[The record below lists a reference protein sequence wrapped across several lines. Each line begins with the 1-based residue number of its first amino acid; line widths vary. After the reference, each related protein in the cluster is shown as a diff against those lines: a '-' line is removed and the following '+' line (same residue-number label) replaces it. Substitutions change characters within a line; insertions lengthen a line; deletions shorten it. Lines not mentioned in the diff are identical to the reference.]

1 MTTTTQQRYDWQ
13 TEEQIAEQEFAD
25 GYHVEQSKRTPD
37 GDGSDDALEHD
48 QNEGN
53 PNSTTMYGG
62 RPSDGYD
69 PNERLPNCERWAT
82 KGEKFATLWARNSG
96 VDSHRAPRRSR
107 EDCNKADEK
116 AKDRQRFVQA
126 VANALRL
133 GEDATERAKEL
144 ATLPT
149 PKTLNFIGG
158 LDTWILAVVLHAA
171 NEQRAVMKV
180 DRDALAEIRADWGVS
195 TDQLATATEKVA
207 DSVESAIDSDGSPS
221 EEVATKVGEGE

>member
-1 MTTTTQQRYDWQ
+1 MTATTTQQRYDWQ

-25 GYHVEQSKRTPD
+25 GYHVERDRRTPER
-37 GDGSDDALEHD
+37 DGSNDALEHD

-53 PNSTTMYGG
+53 PNATTMYGG
-62 RPSDGYD
+62 RSSNGYD
-69 PNERLPNCERWAT
+69 PNERLPACERWAT
-82 KGEKFATLWARNSG
+82 KGDKFASLWARNAG

-107 EDCNKADEK
+107 AECNKANERT
-116 AKDRQRFVQA
+116 KDRQRFVQA

-158 LDTWILAVVLHAA
+158 LDTWLLAVTLHAA
-171 NEQRAVMKV
+171 NEQRTVMRV
-180 DRDALAEIRADWGVS
+180 DRDALKEIRADWGVT

-207 DSVESAIDSDGSPS
+207 NIVRKGA
-221 EEVATKVGEGE
+221 